1 MVLDSR
7 THAAVQRRVKDSRN
21 ASARARREIEG
32 LRREVESLRRR
43 HAVDRSEIARLSL
56 EVEALQDALGAG

>member
-21 ASARARREIEG
+21 ASARARREIEA
-32 LRREVESLRRR
+32 LRREVEVLRRR
-43 HAVDRSEIARLSL
+43 HAADRSEIVRLNVAL
-56 EVEALQDALGAG
+56 EALEETLGQG